1 MFLKTLKIRVSQP
14 APRAIT
20 LVEMLISMAVTLVMM
35 AAVVNLF
42 ANIGAGVRN
51 RRASMEL
58 GSQLRMARARLFK
71 DLAGAT
77 SAARPKL
84 PSDDHDDG
92 YLEIIEGV
100 YSDKNPS
107 ALIDGNTANGELDYT
122 TSLVPSGSDP
132 QIIIDGNTA
141 DAFQRPTPT
150 ENEVTNGGALGDYDD
165 ILALTVR
172 SESEP
177 FQGRLP
183 VWQDPDGP
191 GPEPF
196 QWVVTI
202 IESDLA
208 EVIWYSVENPADG
221 SLGEPGM
228 RTVYRRVLLI
238 APWVDELPPQEIPSS
253 PSYSALDR
261 AKALA
266 LDRIYYQ
273 LSDISFRQ
281 VIEINDPNDASD
293 DAISRVPNTLSDLT
307 KRENR
312 FSHDRFRFPYLM
324 ETRAIRNDP
333 NTTRNNFPEYFR
345 PINGSSQRPFFHP
358 FGLPFEWD
366 ETESGDFDEVDEIPT
381 TPPGENFN
389 NGNPTVG
396 SDRKGED
403 VMLND
408 VLAFDLRVYD
418 PGAPLVSISGGP
430 VLEPSDAGWNPSNV
444 NAVAVGFGAFVD
456 LGWDPTFYVPAI
468 APFPLYNYNYA
479 SPPLN
484 IPVPLFKEPH
494 TPGWHSKNPRK
505 PDAPNQHNFT
515 YGYPATYDTWPYHY
529 ENDGIDQEAVDFDP
543 DQPLYFPNLAADN
556 NNGIDQGTNGL
567 DDIVPYDHDNDPF
580 TQPILP
586 AAGVNGVDDPDERET
601 QPPYNYPL
609 RAMQAKI
616 RVYDRESRQIREATV
631 TRNFVPQ

>member
-1 MFLKTLKIRVSQP
+1 MFLKTPKIRASQP
-14 APRAIT
+14 ATRAIT

-58 GSQLRMARARLFK
+58 GSQLRMARSRLFK

-107 ALIDGNTANGELDYT
+107 ALVLATTIDTEDGNGVPLGLQHL
-122 TSLVPSGSDP
+122 TSLVPRDNTNGLVQWDDDDEDGVVDDGSERNSVRSSGS
-132 QIIIDGNTA
+132 
-141 DAFQRPTPT
+141 
-150 ENEVTNGGALGDYDD
+150 ALGDYDD

-177 FQGRLP
+177 FTGRMP

-238 APWVDELPPQEIPSS
+238 APWVDELPPQTVPSGPLTS
-253 PSYSALDR
+253 R
-261 AKALA
+261 AIQQN
-266 LDRIYYQ
+266 RTYYQ
-273 LSDISFRQ
+273 VSDISFRR
-281 VIEINDPNDASD
+281 VRNAEDEI
-293 DAISRVPNTLSDLT
+293 IRVPNTLADLT

-312 FSHDRFRFPYLM
+312 FGHFPYPYTGTDATSFPN
-324 ETRAIRNDP
+324 ETNYPHAMDQRAIRIDNG
-333 NTTRNNFPEYFR
+333 NSRKNFPQNLGA
-345 PINGSSQRPFFHP
+345 IPFVHP
-358 FGLPFEWD
+358 FGTPFEWD
-366 ETESGDFDEVDEIPT
+366 TGSFDPANAEADAIPQAA
-381 TPPGENFN
+381 PGETTL
-389 NGNPTVG
+389 GAEATAG
-396 SDRKGED
+396 ADRKGED

-408 VLAFDLRVYD
+408 VLAFDLRVFD
-418 PGAPLVSISGGP
+418 PGAPLYAVNDT
-430 VLEPSDAGWNPSNV
+430 VLEPSDNGWAAAYLSIEQP
-444 NAVAVGFGAFVD
+444 AVANAEFDAMVGQGAYVD
-456 LGWDPTFYVPAI
+456 LGYVSMHP
-468 APFPLYNYNYA
+468 
-479 SPPLN
+479 SVPPLPP
-484 IPVPLFKEPH
+484 IPPNPTSSAQPLRPQFA
-494 TPGWHSKNPRK
+494 GL
-505 PDAPNQHNFT
+505 PDPKSGLDFSGGTIASV
-515 YGYPATYDTWPYHY
+515 AYDTWPYHY
-529 ENDGIDQEAVDFDP
+529 EDDGIDQDEAVD
-543 DQPLYFPNLAADN
+543 N
-556 NNGIDQGTNGL
+556 NTGVDQGTNRL
-567 DDIVPYDHDNDPF
+567 DDIVPYDHDNDPV
-580 TQPILP
+580 TPRITP
-586 AAGVNGVDDPDERET
+586 ASGVQGVDDASERET
-601 QPPYNYPL
+601 QPPYNHPL